1 MGALAGSIS
10 TTAYYVEGKLES
22 GFRETFLA
30 GMQKFLFEDISVE
43 SEDTESW
50 GWVNIH
56 DPFDTDLRIDNVHW
70 DAYFLFGLRQDVLR
84 VPASLFKLYLKQRF
98 DAYKAEFGKERL
110 AKSEKDNMKDL
121 EDAFGD
127 LCFPASAR
135 VRLLDGR
142 EQLVGQMSPGVRVW
156 AFDDVEDAA
165 DKEVAVAALDNGPR
179 GAATVDGRVGLR
191 RRRRR
196 VRARLARC
204 QPSVCE
210 HGELPV
216 RHGR

>member
-30 GMQKFLFEDISVE
+30 GMQKLLFEDISVE
-43 SEDTESW
+43 GEDTESW

-98 DAYKAEFGKERL
+98 DAYKAEFGKDRL

-121 EDAFGD
+121 LERE
-127 LCFPASAR
+127 LRRKTLPAIKVHDVAWN
-135 VRLLDGR
+135 LDRGELWLFATNKGVR
-142 EQLVGQMSPGVRVW
+142 EQFEER
-156 AFDDVEDAA
+156 FDRSFGLNLIPRNAYSLLERRGLEDSALAEAA
-165 DKEVAVAALDNGPR
+165 RLE
-179 GAATVDGRVGLR
+179 ATVF
-191 RRRRR
+191 
-196 VRARLARC
+196 A
-204 QPSVCE
+204 
-210 HGELPV
+210 LPE
-216 RHGR
+216 GA

>member
-121 EDAFGD
+121 LERELRRKTLPSIKVHDVAWN
-127 LCFPASAR
+127 
-135 VRLLDGR
+135 LDRGELWLFATNKAVR
-142 EQLVGQMSPGVRVW
+142 EQFEER
-156 AFDDVEDAA
+156 FDRSFGLNLIPRNAYSLLERRGLDDGALADAA
-165 DKEVAVAALDNGPR
+165 RLE
-179 GAATVDGRVGLR
+179 ATVFAMPEG
-191 RRRRR
+191 
-196 VRARLARC
+196 A
-204 QPSVCE
+204 
-210 HGELPV
+210 
-216 RHGR
+216 

>member
-1 MGALAGSIS
+1 VGALAGSIS

-30 GMQKFLFEDISVE
+30 GMQKLLFEDISVE
-43 SEDTESW
+43 GEDTESW

-98 DAYKAEFGKERL
+98 DAYKAEFGKDRL

-121 EDAFGD
+121 LERE
-127 LCFPASAR
+127 LRRKTLPAIKVHDVAWN
-135 VRLLDGR
+135 LDRGELWLFATNKGVR
-142 EQLVGQMSPGVRVW
+142 EQFEER
-156 AFDDVEDAA
+156 FDRSFGLNLIPRNAYSLLERRGLEDSALAEAA
-165 DKEVAVAALDNGPR
+165 RLE
-179 GAATVDGRVGLR
+179 ATVF
-191 RRRRR
+191 
-196 VRARLARC
+196 A
-204 QPSVCE
+204 
-210 HGELPV
+210 LPE
-216 RHGR
+216 GA

>member
-30 GMQKFLFEDISVE
+30 GMQKYLFEDISVE
-43 SEDTESW
+43 SDDTESW

-98 DAYKAEFGKERL
+98 DAYKAEFGKDRL
-110 AKSEKDNMKDL
+110 TKSEKDNMKDL
-121 EDAFGD
+121 LERELRRKTLPSIKVHDVAWN
-127 LCFPASAR
+127 
-135 VRLLDGR
+135 LDRGELWLFATNKAVR
-142 EQLVGQMSPGVRVW
+142 EQFEER
-156 AFDDVEDAA
+156 FDRSFGLNLIPRNAYSLLERRGLDDGALADAA
-165 DKEVAVAALDNGPR
+165 RLE
-179 GAATVDGRVGLR
+179 ATVF
-191 RRRRR
+191 
-196 VRARLARC
+196 A
-204 QPSVCE
+204 
-210 HGELPV
+210 LPE
-216 RHGR
+216 GA